1 MTFRM
6 LRYAVAV
13 MQRHFEQHKA
23 LPLMILM
30 LFYHGE
36 RSPYSYSM
44 SWLDCFENSALAA
57 KTCTELFHL
66 VDMTVMGG
74 DEIMQYR
81 KQSFSLLCY
90 PLDLPLYFQTPG
102 IT

>member
-1 MTFRM
+1 
-6 LRYAVAV
+6 

-30 LFYHGE
+30 LFYHEE
-36 RSPYSYSM
+36 RSPYPYSM

-66 VDMTVMGG
+66 VDMTAMKLCSTANSRSVLYVTRYGNNLLVMG
-74 DEIMQYR
+74 M
-81 KQSFSLLCY
+81 
-90 PLDLPLYFQTPG
+90 
-102 IT
+102 

>member
-1 MTFRM
+1 
-6 LRYAVAV
+6 

-30 LFYHGE
+30 LFYHRE
-36 RSPYSYSM
+36 RSPYPYSM

-66 VDMTVMGG
+66 VDMTAM
-74 DEIMQYR
+74 
-81 KQSFSLLCY
+81 KLCSTANVSAN
-90 PLDLPLYFQTPG
+90 DIRQ
-102 IT
+102 